1 MASAKKHE
9 PVNDAPAR
17 VQVKAPPKPR
27 TSGDQIDLGALSG
40 KLIAC
45 AVINRYEVETKF
57 GPRQL
62 NQVLIGAPGSEEPLE
77 GVIFA
82 SYFQG
87 LDQNVWY
94 LGRIDKTA
102 RGAWYLAPP
111 SAKDAVAGRKL
122 IDSLP
127 ALEAVDSDAILF

>member
-1 MASAKKHE
+1 MATKQAKPE
-9 PVNDAPAR
+9 PETAR
-17 VQVKAPPKPR
+17 RADVKAPPKPR
-27 TSGDQIDLGALSG
+27 TSGDQIDLGALVG
-40 KLIAC
+40 KLIAV
-45 AVINRYEVETKF
+45 AVVNRYEVDTKF
-57 GPRQL
+57 GARQL
-62 NQVLIGAPGSEEPLE
+62 NQVLIGAPGTEEPLE

-111 SAKDAVAGRKL
+111 SAKDATVGRKL

-127 ALEAVDSDAILF
+127 ALEVVSTDDIPF

>member
-62 NQVLIGAPGSEEPLE
+62 NQVLIGAPGSDEPIE

-87 LDQNVWY
+87 LDMNVWY
-94 LGRIDKTA
+94 LGRVNKTA
-102 RGAWYLAPP
+102 RGAWYLEPP
-111 SAKDAVAGRKL
+111 TGKDASAGRKL
-122 IDSLP
+122 IEALP
-127 ALEAVDSDAILF
+127 ALDEAATDDIPF